1 MRIRSKIKKILREK
15 WESEKIY
22 TPLHIR
28 RSLPR
33 WRDRMVSAA
42 SNTERVIFV
51 LTNYANNAII
61 THMKAH
67 DNHGNNAEIGDLVRI
82 YSTTGFDTG
91 IIGIVVEVR
100 EFTTWTMESWRRI
113 RLNNSERIWDAH
125 LARIISKAELN
136 GRD

>member
-33 WRDRMVSAA
+33 WRNRMVSVA

-82 YSTTGFDTG
+82 YSTSGFDTG

-125 LARIISKAELN
+125 LARIISKAEIN

>member
-1 MRIRSKIKKILREK
+1 MRIRSKIKKILRQK

-28 RSLPR
+28 RNLPR
-33 WRDRMVSAA
+33 WRDRLVSFA
-42 SNTERVIFV
+42 SNSERVIFD
-51 LTNYANNAII
+51 LTSYANYAII

-67 DNHGNNAEIGDLVRI
+67 EHHGNNAEIGDLVRI